1 MFFSRLVSGFL
12 GLASVVLAPS
22 AYAISDVGFDHA
34 LPLAPRQLELGGGAA
49 GGDDAFSVYGVARFG
64 LVDDL
69 DIGARAGV
77 VEGLASGPTLGVE
90 LEASPRFRFLRTEDT
105 GVVDVAV
112 TGAISFAK
120 SSKVFAFGMDPGL
133 VASHHFE
140 IDDDRML
147 YVSAGI
153 GVALTFVDLDAEDAD
168 VEAGVLALVGAG
180 VDVLPRVRLSLE
192 ARIRDELQRFGLSL
206 SYFF

>member
-22 AYAISDVGFDHA
+22 AYAITAVGFDHA
-34 LPLAPRQLELGGGAA
+34 LPLAPQQLELGGGAA
-49 GGDDAFSVYGVARFG
+49 GGDDLFSVYGVARFG

-77 VEGLASGPTLGVE
+77 FDGLASGATLGVE

-120 SSKVFAFGMDPGL
+120 SSAVFALGMDPGL

-153 GVALTFVDLDAEDAD
+153 GVALTFVDLDVEDAD

-180 VDVLPRVRLSLE
+180 VDVLPRIRLSLE